1 MLIKKDCLL
10 REFNNDKLIKPE
22 KVKIFISAGELSG
35 DILGEGL
42 IIQLKKM
49 TNNNI
54 DIFGVGGDKM
64 ISQGL
69 KPIFNIKF
77 LSIMGIFEVLLKIP
91 KILKLLKLT
100 KRKIIEINPDIVITI
115 DAPGFNFRLQK
126 SIKNLN
132 FKQIHYVAP
141 SVWAWKSYRAKKITK
156 FLDHLLVLFPFEKK
170 FFIKEGL
177 RTTFVGHPIAF
188 DDNFKKNIFFV
199 EKSLNDKF
207 LKKVAI
213 LPGSRLGEIKKLM
226 PVFIK
231 TAHLLNKDYN
241 SIKFYIVT
249 LNEYKPI
256 VLKYFKNTNL
266 NYYITDK
273 HEERYNIYTK
283 VDFVLCASGTVT
295 MEVAKAS
302 TAMLVVYKL
311 NFITWAIV
319 KAMVKVNTATI
330 INILLKENV
339 VPELFQKD
347 VNEYNIHR
355 IIKRYLNDTEL
366 KSSQINKLNIAIS
379 QLKNSTNPSY
389 IAAKTVLSYINN
401 K

>member
-1 MLIKKDCLL
+1 M

-22 KVKIFISAGELSG
+22 KVKIFIIAGELSG

-256 VLKYFKNTNL
+256 IIKYFKNTNL

-366 KSSQINKLNIAIS
+366 KSSQINKLNIAIN

-389 IAAKTVLSYINN
+389 IAAKTVLSFINN
-401 K
+401 NNL

>member
-199 EKSLNDKF
+199 EKSLNDKI

-330 INILLKENV
+330 INILLKENI
-339 VPELFQKD
+339 VPELFQKN

-366 KSSQINKLNIAIS
+366 KRSQINKLNIAIS

>member
-1 MLIKKDCLL
+1 M
-10 REFNNDKLIKPE
+10 REFNNDKIIKPE

-42 IIQLKKM
+42 IIQLKKL

>member
-1 MLIKKDCLL
+1 M
-10 REFNNDKLIKPE
+10 REFNNDEFIRPD

>member
-1 MLIKKDCLL
+1 M

>member
-1 MLIKKDCLL
+1 M
-10 REFNNDKLIKPE
+10 REFNTDKLIKPK

-199 EKSLNDKF
+199 EKSLNDKI

>member
-1 MLIKKDCLL
+1 L
-10 REFNNDKLIKPE
+10 
-22 KVKIFISAGELSG
+22 
-35 DILGEGL
+35 
-42 IIQLKKM
+42 

-188 DDNFKKNIFFV
+188 DYNFKKNIFFV
-199 EKSLNDKF
+199 ENSLIDKF

-273 HEERYNIYTK
+273 HEEMYNIYTK

>member
-10 REFNNDKLIKPE
+10 REFNIDKLIKPE

-199 EKSLNDKF
+199 EKSLNDKI

-319 KAMVKVNTATI
+319 KSMVKVNTATI

>member
-1 MLIKKDCLL
+1 M

-231 TAHLLNKDYN
+231 TAHLLNKDYK

>member
-1 MLIKKDCLL
+1 M

-100 KRKIIEINPDIVITI
+100 KRKIIEINPDIVVTI

-199 EKSLNDKF
+199 EKSLNDKI

-330 INILLKENV
+330 INILLKENI
-339 VPELFQKD
+339 VPELFQKN

>member
-1 MLIKKDCLL
+1 MPIKKDCLL

-188 DDNFKKNIFFV
+188 DDNFKKNIFYM

>member
-10 REFNNDKLIKPE
+10 REFNNDKLIESE
-22 KVKIFISAGELSG
+22 KVKVFIIAGELSG

-42 IIQLKKM
+42 LIQLKKM

-54 DIFGVGGDKM
+54 EIFGVGGDKM

-69 KPIFNIKF
+69 KPIFNINF

-100 KRKIIEINPDIVITI
+100 KKKIIEINPDIVVTI

-256 VLKYFKNTNL
+256 IIKYFKNTNL

-283 VDFVLCASGTVT
+283 ADFVLCASGTVT

-339 VPELFQKD
+339 IPELFQKD

-379 QLKNSTNPSY
+379 LLKNSNNPSY
-389 IAAKTVLSYINN
+389 IAAKLVLSYIY

>member
-1 MLIKKDCLL
+1 M
-10 REFNNDKLIKPE
+10 REFNNGKLIKSKKA
-22 KVKIFISAGELSG
+22 KVFIIAGELSG

-42 IIQLKKM
+42 LIQLKKM

-54 DIFGVGGDKM
+54 EIFGVGGDKM

-199 EKSLNDKF
+199 EKSLNDKI

-231 TAHLLNKDYN
+231 TAHLLNKDYK

-330 INILLKENV
+330 INLLLKENI
-339 VPELFQKD
+339 VPELFQKN

-389 IAAKTVLSYINN
+389 IAAKKVLSYINN

>member
-213 LPGSRLGEIKKLM
+213 LPGSRIGEIKKLM

-330 INILLKENV
+330 INILLKENI
-339 VPELFQKD
+339 VPELFQKN

-366 KSSQINKLNIAIS
+366 KRSQINKLNIAIS

>member
-1 MLIKKDCLL
+1 M
-10 REFNNDKLIKPE
+10 REFNNDKLIRPD

-213 LPGSRLGEIKKLM
+213 LPGSRIGEIKKLM

-379 QLKNSTNPSY
+379 QLKNSNNPSY

>member
-1 MLIKKDCLL
+1 M
-10 REFNNDKLIKPE
+10 REFNNEKRIKPE

-188 DDNFKKNIFFV
+188 DDNFKKNLFSV

-231 TAHLLNKDYN
+231 TAHLLNKDYK

-330 INILLKENV
+330 INILLKENI
-339 VPELFQKD
+339 VPELFQKN

-389 IAAKTVLSYINN
+389 IAAKKVLSYINN